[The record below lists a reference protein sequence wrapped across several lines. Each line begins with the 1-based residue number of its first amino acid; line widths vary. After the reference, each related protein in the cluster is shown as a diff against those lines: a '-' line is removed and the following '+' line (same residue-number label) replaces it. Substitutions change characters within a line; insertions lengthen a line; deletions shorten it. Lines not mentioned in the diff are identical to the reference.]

1 MSDYPKDDAI
11 ATLVAMVDGL
21 NERIKTLEAER
32 ARLID
37 TLAVVQMDR
46 DTNAALFTAKR
57 MAP

>member
-1 MSDYPKDDAI
+1 MMYTQDEAI
-11 ATLVAMVDGL
+11 ADLNGEIIRL

-37 TLAVVQMDR
+37 TLAVAHLER
-46 DTNAALFTAKR
+46 DNAYASACAKR